1 MAESTMNKYKNISL
15 MNIKSKYV
23 LQLIFDNLKRNK
35 YLRIINYNKKIQ
47 NRLDKDIN
55 YYKNEFYYKIIIELT
70 LIEPTISEIVGVHKK
85 YEPYFHIYL
94 NDSNEEIQIK
104 KINNL
109 KDIIKIKFIMDKEI
123 KIPNEFFKN
132 QTNLKKINFIKFNCE
147 DFIDMSYMFS
157 GCSSLE
163 EIEISN
169 FNTPVTNMS
178 NMFNECSL
186 LKKIV
191 FSNFNTNNVTNMS
204 GMFFGCSSLEE
215 LNLSSFNTKNVTN
228 MGYMFYKCTS
238 LKKINL
244 SNFDTN
250 NVINM
255 NMMFYDCSS
264 LKELNLSCFNTNNV
278 ICMNYMFNGCSSL
291 KVLDITHF
299 NTDKITLI
307 RGIFDKCPS
316 LIKLKCLNAFIWKL
330 FKDKNFYELPDLIL
344 Y

>member
-1 MAESTMNKYKNISL
+1 MAESTMNKHKNISL

-70 LIEPTISEIVGVHKK
+70 LIEQTLSEIVGVHKK
-85 YEPYFHIYL
+85 YEPYFHIYI

-132 QTNLKKINFIKFNCE
+132 QTNLKKINIIKFNCE

-244 SNFDTN
+244 SNF
-250 NVINM
+250 
-255 NMMFYDCSS
+255 
-264 LKELNLSCFNTNNV
+264 NTINV

-307 RGIFDKCPS
+307 SGIFDKCPS
-316 LIKLKCLNAFIWKL
+316 LIKLKCLNGFIWKL